1 MDRALISGEAKI
13 QQVGHHATRLREH
26 LGCAQSRT
34 SEGLDHRP
42 RRKLATRFDAMAV
55 GLRCLCTSR
64 AQALEH
70 RPGIRSPLRRPC
82 DLYARTYRAE
92 CRRGSPANDA
102 HPEERRWQRARV
114 EPVGAGAVA
123 TTSSALVRPAAGFRV
138 PAGPET
144 SNAAPSGARRQ
155 ARGTERVISPAHLRW
170 ALRGIPAEVGVEET
184 ACGLGPGRSPPPTE
198 PSIRFDGSAHNLS
211 HPGAI
216 AVQDIQFIPL
226 S

>member
-138 PAGPET
+138 PAGPENVRRRALR
-144 SNAAPSGARRQ
+144 SAPSGARDR
-155 ARGTERVISPAHLRW
+155 ARHQPRSLALGVAGYPRRGGCGGDRLR
-170 ALRGIPAEVGVEET
+170 ARTRE
-184 ACGLGPGRSPPPTE
+184 E
-198 PSIRFDGSAHNLS
+198 PSS
-211 HPGAI
+211 HRT
-216 AVQDIQFIPL
+216 L
-226 S
+226 YSL

>member
-1 MDRALISGEAKI
+1 MRLRRACRLRAIPNERKMAPPLAMTLGKALRRNGHSVAAFLQSLARALA
-13 QQVGHHATRLREH
+13 R
-26 LGCAQSRT
+26 RT
-34 SEGLDHRP
+34 E
-42 RRKLATRFDAMAV
+42 
-55 GLRCLCTSR
+55 
-64 AQALEH
+64 
-70 RPGIRSPLRRPC
+70 IRSPLCRTC
-82 DLYARTYRAE
+82 DGYFRTCRAE
-92 CRRGSPANDA
+92 PQRGSPAKEP
-102 HPEERRWQRARV
+102 HPEERRRQRARV
-114 EPVGAGAVA
+114 EPVGAGTVA
-123 TTSSALVRPAAGFRV
+123 TTSSALVRPAAEPRV

-216 AVQDIQFIPL
+216 AVQDIHFIPL